1 MSSEHKVNLSKLT
14 DYEISMLTIERN
26 ACNYKAEKITELLNK
41 VGESKELTNTASS
54 NEKEQA
60 QQLPGSKDLNELPWK
75 SYKTKEKAEPTE
87 AGWILAKTEG
97 ADALLAT
104 IKTNGGKAQIGDFE
118 YQLQGPERQFI
129 ARKSVK

>member
-1 MSSEHKVNLSKLT
+1 MSEHKIDFSKLT
-14 DYEISMLTIERN
+14 DYEISMLIIERN
-26 ACNYKAEKITELLNK
+26 SCNYKAEQITELLNK
-41 VGESKELTNTASS
+41 VGESKGLTNTAPS

-60 QQLPGSKDLNELPWK
+60 QKLSGSNDFNELPWK
-75 SYKTKEKAEPTE
+75 SFKTKEKVEPTE
-87 AGWILAKTEG
+87 VGWIFSKTAG

-129 ARKSVK
+129 ARKPVK

>member
-41 VGESKELTNTASS
+41 VGESKELTNIASS

-75 SYKTKEKAEPTE
+75 SYKTKEKAQ
-87 AGWILAKTEG
+87 KKK
-97 ADALLAT
+97 D
-104 IKTNGGKAQIGDFE
+104 
-118 YQLQGPERQFI
+118 LQYFI
-129 ARKSVK
+129 ALCS